1 MSLLLIFIFTYLL
14 FFIIYF
20 SVIFSVLS
28 LCIYTTLLTYTR
40 TQLIH
45 KTFLYTP
52 RNIKVSHSS
61 DPTVVNIFWSPPEEP
76 NGKITGYDIL
86 YTDILYTSDRKWKRE
101 KVNGEITTIVLTK
114 LIPDSKYF
122 LKIKARI
129 DDRELGP
136 PSDVIEFIA
145 NPSSPHSHTALPLN
159 NYPTLLASSF
169 LNSPRNIKVWHS
181 SDPTLV
187 VILWSPPEEPNG
199 KIFGYEIL
207 YTDILYT
214 SDKKWRREEV
224 IGEKT
229 TIVLNKLI
237 PYSKYFLK
245 IKARIDDRELG
256 PPSDVIEFIANPSS
270 PHSHTSSSKAKILEV
285 VPGRDSSKAEITWR
299 APQEPKGRI
308 KRYEIYYI
316 SDEKIK
322 QNAEWN
328 VKVIEYIKEI
338 DDINDVK
345 QIRASIYGLL
355 PNTNYKFWI
364 KVKTSE
370 DNVGSTSSIFE
381 FLTEPLIN
389 KNKNYENFLNTNKN
403 FLNTNKNFLNTNK
416 NFLNTNKNFL
426 NNTNKNLFWTCV
438 EHLYTFLNFF
448 LDCVQFFGLYG
459 LSILICIIVT
469 FIVIIT
475 FIYFWYF
482 FIYFFFWTCVKV
494 FGLFGLCIYI
504 CSLKQLSE
512 NAKVLICVFCLI
524 TLIYL
529 WYFLILKSKQ
539 YEAEQKRT
547 KKNNENTIR
556 EGLTI

>member
-1 MSLLLIFIFTYLL
+1 
-14 FFIIYF
+14 
-20 SVIFSVLS
+20 
-28 LCIYTTLLTYTR
+28 
-40 TQLIH
+40 
-45 KTFLYTP
+45 
-52 RNIKVSHSS
+52 
-61 DPTVVNIFWSPPEEP
+61 
-76 NGKITGYDIL
+76 
-86 YTDILYTSDRKWKRE
+86 
-101 KVNGEITTIVLTK
+101 
-114 LIPDSKYF
+114 
-122 LKIKARI
+122 
-129 DDRELGP
+129 
-136 PSDVIEFIA
+136 
-145 NPSSPHSHTALPLN
+145 
-159 NYPTLLASSF
+159 
-169 LNSPRNIKVWHS
+169 
-181 SDPTLV
+181 
-187 VILWSPPEEPNG
+187 
-199 KIFGYEIL
+199 
-207 YTDILYT
+207 
-214 SDKKWRREEV
+214 
-224 IGEKT
+224 
-229 TIVLNKLI
+229 
-237 PYSKYFLK
+237 
-245 IKARIDDRELG
+245 
-256 PPSDVIEFIANPSS
+256 
-270 PHSHTSSSKAKILEV
+270 LEV

-328 VKVIEYIKEI
+328 VKVIEYIKDI

-389 KNKNYENFLNTNKN
+389 KNKNYENFFNSNKN
-403 FLNTNKNFLNTNK
+403 FLINKNKNYE

-438 EHLYTFLNFF
+438 EHLYTFLFLFFLDWNFF

-459 LSILICIIVT
+459 LSILICIIVP
-469 FIVIIT
+469 FIVTIT
-475 FIYFWYF
+475 FIYFWYL
-482 FIYFFFWTCVKV
+482 FIFFFWTCVKV
-494 FGLFGLCIYI
+494 FGLFGLCIYICIYI